1 MKYYTIYKI
10 TNNINGKYYIG
21 KHITND
27 PYDIYMGSGKAI
39 RNAIKKYGKENFS
52 KEILC
57 LANTEEEMNL
67 LEEKFV
73 DYNDDM
79 CYNMNVGGKGG
90 WKYVNENQLSNTPE
104 MLKRKSEKM
113 KEYNVKNG
121 KGRYSIS
128 AKNMHSDPDFK
139 NKFSVIMSEV
149 NKREDKRKD
158 ASDKIREKW
167 KDVSFRE
174 KMSKRPHG
182 SNSNTMKEKW
192 KDPLFKQMMLDR
204 RKKNEANKD
213 N

>member
-113 KEYNVKNG
+113 KEFWTEERKVQKSKQMKEYNVKNG
-121 KGRYSIS
+121 KRRYSIS
-128 AKNMHSDPDFK
+128 AKKMHSDPDFK

-149 NKREDKRKD
+149 NKREDF
-158 ASDKIREKW
+158 A
-167 KDVSFRE
+167 
-174 KMSKRPHG
+174 G
-182 SNSNTMKEKW
+182 
-192 KDPLFKQMMLDR
+192 R
-204 RKKNEANKD
+204 RCI
-213 N
+213 